1 MGGQKKYYF
10 EGQER
15 GYFYIEDKFICRNCL
30 TVDDFND
37 LFSSVNTTESC
48 SYCEKGK
55 TTIQVAHIQDRI
67 YAAISPYFY
76 SFDSIGMSID
86 DAESYLVGAVC
97 SFEEVLYELP
107 SFTNSEDFLSDLIKQ
122 NAIDQFFRNDAMYLS
137 QSDVFTGSYNYFKS
151 TILHSD
157 RYFFEEKS
165 NEYEPQ
171 FLSIKSLLQ
180 KIYGLLIASNKII
193 DLPIDSNIFRGR
205 ISKNKLYNFAELGP
219 PPLNRAIYSNRF
231 SPAGIS
237 TFYGSLEKATCTQ
250 ELKPKFSILKWISIG
265 KFITQKNI
273 RLFDFSTEVSIPAF
287 FSEETN
293 ERETLQF
300 FNHIV
305 EDFSKPISKDH
316 KEHLDYLHTQVV
328 AEFLKQVS
336 QIKNND
342 VCGILYRSAYN
353 PDRKNIAFFNSIDC
367 KEILVLDHVE
377 HFRPNSYLQKKEQ

>member
-171 FLSIKSLLQ
+171 FLSIKDKAILSSVKLKKVTRPPYPNIVFRLPRFHRFPSGSPRRFWSMIPCWEKSSQLL
-180 KIYGLLIASNKII
+180 
-193 DLPIDSNIFRGR
+193 
-205 ISKNKLYNFAELGP
+205 
-219 PPLNRAIYSNRF
+219 
-231 SPAGIS
+231 
-237 TFYGSLEKATCTQ
+237 
-250 ELKPKFSILKWISIG
+250 
-265 KFITQKNI
+265 
-273 RLFDFSTEVSIPAF
+273 
-287 FSEETN
+287 
-293 ERETLQF
+293 
-300 FNHIV
+300 
-305 EDFSKPISKDH
+305 
-316 KEHLDYLHTQVV
+316 
-328 AEFLKQVS
+328 
-336 QIKNND
+336 
-342 VCGILYRSAYN
+342 
-353 PDRKNIAFFNSIDC
+353 
-367 KEILVLDHVE
+367 
-377 HFRPNSYLQKKEQ
+377 SYA